1 MKCNII
7 ANVDA
12 TRATSAT
19 HATSTIFWETA
30 SPNVHRALTFSKKS
44 PPFLKKSPPNLINIF
59 SIFGAPSVAP
69 VAPKVAASVA
79 PTTSGNP
86 CSNRPQ

>member
-1 MKCNII
+1 MLMLLVLLVLLMLPALIPWKM
-7 ANVDA
+7 AP
-12 TRATSAT
+12 
-19 HATSTIFWETA
+19 
-30 SPNVHRALTFSKKS
+30 PNVHRALTFSKKS
-44 PPFLKKSPPNLINIF
+44 PPFLKKSPLNLINIF
-59 SIFGAPSVAP
+59 SICGAPSVAL